1 MRPDLELPDPEHF
14 HSNASAWSVFTTS
27 SMGAIMPISNT
38 LPAFAESACDAINA
52 DATLAPSPTP
62 GGSPSRD
69 GFVDVTDMFRVLSEL
84 DPDSLA
90 FRRQRD
96 AIFRRC
102 LPLADNIARRFR
114 ERGEAHEDLVQAAR
128 VGLVNSVN
136 RFDVSS
142 GSEFIAF
149 AVPTMMGEVRRHF
162 RDHGWS
168 LKVPRRL
175 KELNLTLK
183 SANAVLAQRLN
194 RAPTASELATYLDL
208 DREEV
213 VEGLIAANAYSTR
226 SSDIPIGSAADGDT
240 IADKYGDLDANLE
253 RVLDV
258 QSVRPLLD
266 ALPYREREIL
276 NLRFFQDLT
285 QSQIA
290 ERTGVSQMH
299 VSRLLARALSTMRDQ
314 LDNGEAP
321 RP

>member
-1 MRPDLELPDPEHF
+1 M
-14 HSNASAWSVFTTS
+14 
-27 SMGAIMPISNT
+27 MPVSNT
-38 LPAFAESACDAINA
+38 LPALSVSASDALSA
-52 DATLAPSPTP
+52 DATLPPSPKP
-62 GGSPSRD
+62 AESASRD
-69 GFVDVTDMFRVLSEL
+69 GFVDVTDMFRVLSGL
-84 DPDSLA
+84 DPGSLA
-90 FRRQRD
+90 YRRQRD

-194 RAPTASELATYLDL
+194 RAATASELATYLDL

-226 SSDIPIGSAADGDT
+226 STDLPIGSVADGTT
-240 IADKYGDLDANLE
+240 IADKFGDLDANLE

-266 ALPYREREIL
+266 ALSDREREIL

-299 VSRLLARALSTMRDQ
+299 VSRLLARALSTLREQ
-314 LDNGEAP
+314 LDQP
-321 RP
+321 QTHSH